1 MTLIPLR
8 IQPGLVTE
16 ATDRGAQNRYVDADK
31 VRFRKGWPE
40 KLGGWREQ
48 TDGDRFEGVPRAVIT
63 WSAIDERR
71 YFGVGTSEKLYL
83 RQGSTNA
90 DITPYDEA
98 TSAFGGGAST
108 LTDPFTTSSGSDIV
122 EVADTSHGRTVNS
135 WVEFANANNV
145 GGLDPNGEWQ
155 VVNVIDSDN
164 YEIQHSNA
172 ATSND
177 TGGGT
182 VDFAYQIAA
191 GQADAQPGFGYGA
204 GVYGASTWGTVRS
217 GFVTLSPRLWSLD
230 TWGEDLIANPRGGK
244 IYRWQPSSGTSTRAS
259 EISNAP
265 DECLVILVSEVDRHL
280 IAIGCTPIGGSSL
293 DPLVI
298 RWCDQNNLSQWSPA
312 VDNTAGQRRLD
323 DGSRMIAAIR
333 GRREHVLFTD
343 TAVYTMAFTGPPA
356 IFAIRRVGNHGGVV
370 GQMAV
375 SEYNGV
381 VYWMGGEDFFVY
393 DGRIR
398 VLDCPVR
405 NTVFGDI
412 NYAQRRK
419 FFAGLNSLFTE
430 VWWFYCSANSTEI
443 DRYVI
448 FNFNEGTW
456 TFGTLHRTAWV
467 DRSEVAPV
475 PYATTRNGALYSHET
490 GSSDDGADMTWFLET
505 YDLELPAGEEDPAG
519 GPGGRLFRVRRLIP
533 DYFERDENIT
543 VTLKARKYPN
553 PSGTQVSQSAIM
565 APDDDYVR
573 PKLRG
578 RQIGI
583 RLDGSSQKPWRSGHW
598 RVDVIPHGRR

>member
-90 DITPYDEA
+90 DITPYEEA

-182 VDFAYQIAA
+182 VDFAYQITA

-259 EISNAP
+259 EITAAP
-265 DECLVILVSEVDRHL
+265 DECLLTLVSEVDRHL

-430 VWWFYCSANSTEI
+430 VWWFYCSENSTEI

-553 PSGTQVSQSAIM
+553 PNGTQVSQSAIM

-598 RVDVIPHGRR
+598 RADIIPHGRR

>member
-16 ATDRGAQNRYVDADK
+16 ATDRGAQNRYIDADK

-48 TDGDRFEGVPRAVIT
+48 TDGDRFEGAPRTIIT

-83 RQGSTNA
+83 RQGETNA
-90 DITPYDEA
+90 DITPYEEA
-98 TSAFGGGAST
+98 TSAFGGSAGT
-108 LTDPFTTSSGSDIV
+108 LSDPFTTTSGSDIV

-145 GGLDPNGEWQ
+145 GGLDLNGEWQ

-164 YEIQHSNA
+164 YEIQHSSA
-172 ATSND
+172 ATSD
-177 TGGGT
+177 ATGGGT
-182 VDFAYQIAA
+182 VDYAYQIAA

-204 GVYGASTWGTVRS
+204 GVYGAGTWGTVRS

-259 EISNAP
+259 EITAAP

-298 RWCDQNNLSQWSPA
+298 RWCDQNNLSQWTPDA
-312 VDNTAGQRRLD
+312 NNTAGQRRLD

-356 IFAIRRVGNHGGVV
+356 IFSIRRVGNHGGIV

-375 SEYNGV
+375 AEYNGV

-405 NTVFGDI
+405 NRVFNDI
-412 NYAQRRK
+412 NFAQRRK

-430 VWWFYCSANSTEI
+430 VWWFYCSSSSNEI

-456 TFGTLHRTAWV
+456 TFGELHRTAWV
-467 DRSEVAPV
+467 DRSEIAPI
-475 PYATTRNGALYSHET
+475 PYATTRNGALYAHET
-490 GSSDDGADMTWFLET
+490 GSSADGAAMAWFLET

-519 GPGGRLFRVRRLIP
+519 GPGGRLFRIRRLIP
-533 DYFERDENIT
+533 DYFERDEDIT
-543 VTLKARKYPN
+543 VTLRARKYPN
-553 PSGTQVSQSAIM
+553 PSGTQVSRSAIM
-565 APDDDYVR
+565 APDDDHVR
-573 PKLRG
+573 PKVRG